1 MRGFGGYNTRWALKV
16 MDDIFPEKFDR
27 RLRKHHL
34 TIIMFGTNDSAIE
47 EKTSKFQTSAYV
59 PLEEY
64 EKNMEII
71 INRAK
76 KCSKHV
82 IVMAPPAMDE
92 QGRLN
97 YQVEMYGDKA
107 FARLDRSNEEL
118 QKYGMACKRACR
130 KCVVPVEDLFVA
142 FEHDT
147 KGYFTDGIH
156 FNARGQERVWE
167 RLKYR
172 LTMEGI
178 QPEKMQL
185 DYPMGIDLREKGPEW
200 IQLFEK
206 SRMENYKNRNGV
218 MSFDESPYNLGRGG
232 APSSSISPPSTSSA
246 TNTDGVPISNVDN
259 SGKVGFVM
267 NHLSKIAI
275 GFFAG
280 AIVGKALSSSPSS
293 TGEKVRVKEVKVEV
307 PGKERIKVVKE
318 IVKVPGPTRVVT
330 RYEKVPGPEKI
341 VEKIVEKKVKVPGPE
356 KIVYKDRVVKEKVE
370 TPGKETVKVVYKDKP
385 VEKIVYKEK
394 IVKEKVEV
402 PGKERVI
409 TKEVKVPGPEKIV
422 YKDRVVKEKVEAPG
436 KETVK
441 VVYKDKPVEKIVYKE
456 KIVKEKVEVPGKE
469 RVITKEVKVP
479 GPEKIV
485 YKDKIVEKIV
495 YKTDNSKKN
504 SSSGGSAA
512 AKEKVVY
519 KEKPVEKI
527 VYKDKIVEKKVQVP
541 GPEKIVYKDK
551 PMEKI
556 VYKDKPVEKIVYK
569 DKPVEKIVYKDKII
583 EKKVEVPII
592 KEKIVEKVIYKEKS
606 GGGNSSRGGPRLPEG
621 APKVTIKVG
630 NTVGF
635 FYDINKK

>member
-1 MRGFGGYNTRWALKV
+1 MCFEVYADNGILTRTTTKTKQSDHFTRRADVYVRGYGGYNTRWALKV
-16 MDDIFPEKFDR
+16 MDDILPEKFDR
-27 RLRKHHL
+27 RLRKHYL

-47 EKTSKFQTSAYV
+47 EQTSKFQTSAYV
-59 PLEEY
+59 PLDEY

-92 QGRLN
+92 QGRLK

-130 KCVVPVEDLFVA
+130 KCVVPCEDMFVA

-178 QPEKMQL
+178 LPEKMQL

-200 IQLFEK
+200 EQLFEK

-218 MSFDESPYNLGRGG
+218 MSFDDSPYNLGRGG
-232 APSSSISPPSTSSA
+232 APSSSISPASTSTA
-246 TNTDGVPISNVDN
+246 TNTGGAPSSITGDN
-259 SGKVGFVM
+259 GGKFGFIM
-267 NHLSKIAI
+267 SHLSKIAI
-275 GFFAG
+275 GFVAG
-280 AIVGKALSSSPSS
+280 AVVGKALSSSSM
-293 TGEKVRVKEVKVEV
+293 GEKVRVKEVKVEV
-307 PGKERIKVVKE
+307 PGKERIKIVKE

-341 VEKIVEKKVKVPGPE
+341 V
-356 KIVYKDRVVKEKVE
+356 YKDRVVKEKVE
-370 TPGKETVKVVYKDKP
+370 VPGKETVKVVYKDKP

-402 PGKERVI
+402 PGKERVV

-422 YKDRVVKEKVEAPG
+422 YKDR
-436 KETVK
+436 
-441 VVYKDKPVEKIVYKE
+441 
-456 KIVKEKVEVPGKE
+456 IVKEKVEVPGKE
-469 RVITKEVKVP
+469 RVVTKEVKVP

-504 SSSGGSAA
+504 SNTSSAPP
-512 AKEKVVY
+512 KEKIVY
-519 KEKPVEKI
+519 REKPVEKI

-541 GPEKIVYKDK
+541 GPER
-551 PMEKI
+551 
-556 VYKDKPVEKIVYK
+556 IVYK
-569 DKPVEKIVYKDKII
+569 DKPVEKIVYKDKIV
-583 EKKVEVPII
+583 EKKVEVPVI
-592 KEKIVEKVIYKEKS
+592 KEKIVEKVVYKEKS
-606 GGGNSSRGGPRLPEG
+606 GGSRGGPRLPEG

-635 FYDINKK
+635 FYDIKK

>member
-1 MRGFGGYNTRWALKV
+1 

-246 TNTDGVPISNVDN
+246 TNTDGVPMSNVDN

-356 KIVYKDRVVKEKVE
+356 KIVYKD
-370 TPGKETVKVVYKDKP
+370 
-385 VEKIVYKEK
+385 
-394 IVKEKVEV
+394 
-402 PGKERVI
+402 
-409 TKEVKVPGPEKIV
+409 
-422 YKDRVVKEKVEAPG
+422 
-436 KETVK
+436 
-441 VVYKDKPVEKIVYKE
+441 
-456 KIVKEKVEVPGKE
+456 
-469 RVITKEVKVP
+469 
-479 GPEKIV
+479 
-485 YKDKIVEKIV
+485 KIVEKIV

-569 DKPVEKIVYKDKII
+569 DKII

>member
-1 MRGFGGYNTRWALKV
+1 MCFEVYADNGILTRTTTKTKQSDHFTRRADVYVRGYGGYNTRWALKV
-16 MDDIFPEKFDR
+16 MDDILPEKFDR

-47 EKTSKFQTSAYV
+47 EQTSKFQTSAYV
-59 PLEEY
+59 PLDEY

-92 QGRLN
+92 QGRLK

-130 KCVVPVEDLFVA
+130 KCVVPCEDMFVA

-178 QPEKMQL
+178 LPEKMQL

-200 IQLFEK
+200 EQLFEK

-218 MSFDESPYNLGRGG
+218 MSFDDSPYNLGRGG
-232 APSSSISPPSTSSA
+232 APSSSISPASTSTA
-246 TNTDGVPISNVDN
+246 TNTGGAPSSITGDN
-259 SGKVGFVM
+259 GGKFGFIM
-267 NHLSKIAI
+267 SHLSKIAI
-275 GFFAG
+275 GFVAG
-280 AIVGKALSSSPSS
+280 AVVGKALSSSSSSSSSS

-307 PGKERIKVVKE
+307 PGKERIKIVKE

-341 VEKIVEKKVKVPGPE
+341 V
-356 KIVYKDRVVKEKVE
+356 YKDRVVKEKVE
-370 TPGKETVKVVYKDKP
+370 VPGKETVKVVYKDKP

-402 PGKERVI
+402 PGKERV
-409 TKEVKVPGPEKIV
+409 V
-422 YKDRVVKEKVEAPG
+422 
-436 KETVK
+436 
-441 VVYKDKPVEKIVYKE
+441 
-456 KIVKEKVEVPGKE
+456 
-469 RVITKEVKVP
+469 TKEVKVP

-504 SSSGGSAA
+504 SNTSSAPP
-512 AKEKVVY
+512 KEKIVY
-519 KEKPVEKI
+519 REKPVEKI

-541 GPEKIVYKDK
+541 GPER
-551 PMEKI
+551 
-556 VYKDKPVEKIVYK
+556 IVYK
-569 DKPVEKIVYKDKII
+569 DKPVEKIVYKDKIV
-583 EKKVEVPII
+583 EKKVEVPVI
-592 KEKIVEKVIYKEKS
+592 KEKIVEKVVYKEKS
-606 GGGNSSRGGPRLPEG
+606 GGSRGGPRLPEG
-621 APKVTIKVG
+621 APKVTVKVG

-635 FYDINKK
+635 FYDIKK

>member
-1 MRGFGGYNTRWALKV
+1 MFEVYADNGILTRTTTKKKQSDYFTRRADVYVRGYGGYNTRWALKV
-16 MDDIFPEKFDR
+16 MDDILPEKFDR

-47 EKTSKFQTSAYV
+47 EQTSKFQTSAYV
-59 PLEEY
+59 PLDEY

-92 QGRLN
+92 QGRLK

-130 KCVVPVEDLFVA
+130 KCVVPCEDMFAA

-147 KGYFTDGIH
+147 KEHFTDGIH

-172 LTMEGI
+172 LCMEGI
-178 QPEKMQL
+178 LPEKMQL

-200 IQLFEK
+200 EQLFEK

-218 MSFDESPYNLGRGG
+218 MSFDDSPYNLGRGG
-232 APSSSISPPSTSSA
+232 APSSSISPASTSTA
-246 TNTDGVPISNVDN
+246 TNTGGAPSSITGDN
-259 SGKVGFVM
+259 GGKFGFIM
-267 NHLSKIAI
+267 SHLSKIAI
-275 GFFAG
+275 GFVAG
-280 AIVGKALSSSPSS
+280 AVVGKALSSSSSSSS

-307 PGKERIKVVKE
+307 PGKERIKIVKE

-341 VEKIVEKKVKVPGPE
+341 V
-356 KIVYKDRVVKEKVE
+356 YKDRVVKEKVE
-370 TPGKETVKVVYKDKP
+370 VPGKETVKVVYKDKP

-402 PGKERVI
+402 PGKERV
-409 TKEVKVPGPEKIV
+409 V
-422 YKDRVVKEKVEAPG
+422 
-436 KETVK
+436 
-441 VVYKDKPVEKIVYKE
+441 
-456 KIVKEKVEVPGKE
+456 
-469 RVITKEVKVP
+469 TKEVKVP

-504 SSSGGSAA
+504 SNTSSAPP
-512 AKEKVVY
+512 KEKIVY
-519 KEKPVEKI
+519 REKPVEKI

-541 GPEKIVYKDK
+541 GPER
-551 PMEKI
+551 
-556 VYKDKPVEKIVYK
+556 IVYK
-569 DKPVEKIVYKDKII
+569 DKPVEKIVYKDKIV
-583 EKKVEVPII
+583 EKKVEVPVI
-592 KEKIVEKVIYKEKS
+592 KEKIVEKVVYKEKS
-606 GGGNSSRGGPRLPEG
+606 GGSRGGPRLPEG
-621 APKVTIKVG
+621 APKVTVKVG

-635 FYDINKK
+635 FYDIKK

>member
-1 MRGFGGYNTRWALKV
+1 

-246 TNTDGVPISNVDN
+246 TNTDGVPMSNVDN

-341 VEKIVEKKVKVPGPE
+341 V
-356 KIVYKDRVVKEKVE
+356 YKDRVVKEK
-370 TPGKETVKVVYKDKP
+370 
-385 VEKIVYKEK
+385 I
-394 IVKEKVEV
+394 
-402 PGKERVI
+402 
-409 TKEVKVPGPEKIV
+409 
-422 YKDRVVKEKVEAPG
+422 EAPG

-569 DKPVEKIVYKDKII
+569 DKII

>member
-1 MRGFGGYNTRWALKV
+1 MFEVYADNGILTRTTTKKKQSDYFTRRADVYVRGYGGYNTRWALKV
-16 MDDIFPEKFDR
+16 MDDILPEKFDR

-47 EKTSKFQTSAYV
+47 EQTSKFQTSAYV
-59 PLEEY
+59 PLDEY

-92 QGRLN
+92 QGRLK

-130 KCVVPVEDLFVA
+130 KCVVPCEDMFAA

-147 KGYFTDGIH
+147 KEHFTDGIH

-172 LTMEGI
+172 LCMEGI
-178 QPEKMQL
+178 LPEKMQL

-200 IQLFEK
+200 EQLFEK

-218 MSFDESPYNLGRGG
+218 MSFDDSPYNLGRGG
-232 APSSSISPPSTSSA
+232 APSSSISPASTSTA
-246 TNTDGVPISNVDN
+246 TNTGGAPSSITGDN
-259 SGKVGFVM
+259 GGKFGFIM
-267 NHLSKIAI
+267 SHLSKIAI
-275 GFFAG
+275 GFVAG
-280 AIVGKALSSSPSS
+280 AVVGKALSSSSSSSS

-307 PGKERIKVVKE
+307 PGKERIKIVKE

-341 VEKIVEKKVKVPGPE
+341 V
-356 KIVYKDRVVKEKVE
+356 YKDRVVKEKVE
-370 TPGKETVKVVYKDKP
+370 VPGKETVKVVYKDKP

-402 PGKERVI
+402 PGKERVV

-422 YKDRVVKEKVEAPG
+422 YKDR
-436 KETVK
+436 
-441 VVYKDKPVEKIVYKE
+441 
-456 KIVKEKVEVPGKE
+456 IVKEKVEVPGKE
-469 RVITKEVKVP
+469 RVVTKEVKVP

-485 YKDKIVEKIV
+485 YKDKIVEKII

-504 SSSGGSAA
+504 SNNSSAPP
-512 AKEKVVY
+512 KEKIVY
-519 KEKPVEKI
+519 REKPVEKI

-541 GPEKIVYKDK
+541 GPER
-551 PMEKI
+551 
-556 VYKDKPVEKIVYK
+556 IVYK
-569 DKPVEKIVYKDKII
+569 DKPVEKIVYKDKIF
-583 EKKVEVPII
+583 EKKVEVPVI
-592 KEKIVEKVIYKEKS
+592 KEKIVEKVVYKEKS
-606 GGGNSSRGGPRLPEG
+606 GGSRGGPRLPEG
-621 APKVTIKVG
+621 APKVTVKVG

-635 FYDINKK
+635 FYDIKK

>member
-569 DKPVEKIVYKDKII
+569 DKII

>member
-1 MRGFGGYNTRWALKV
+1 MYVRGFGGYNTRWALKV

-246 TNTDGVPISNVDN
+246 TNTDGVPMSNVDN

-293 TGEKVRVKEVKVEV
+293 TGEKVHVKEVKVEV

-330 RYEKVPGPEKI
+330 RYE
-341 VEKIVEKKVKVPGPE
+341 
-356 KIVYKDRVVKEKVE
+356 
-370 TPGKETVKVVYKDKP
+370 
-385 VEKIVYKEK
+385 
-394 IVKEKVEV
+394 
-402 PGKERVI
+402 
-409 TKEVKVPGPEKIV
+409 KVPGPEKIV

-569 DKPVEKIVYKDKII
+569 DKII

>member
-1 MRGFGGYNTRWALKV
+1 VFEVYADNGILTRTTTKKKQSDYFTRRADVYVRGYGGYNTRWALKV
-16 MDDIFPEKFDR
+16 MDDILPEKFDR

-47 EKTSKFQTSAYV
+47 EQTSKFQTSAYV
-59 PLEEY
+59 PLDEY

-92 QGRLN
+92 QGRLK

-130 KCVVPVEDLFVA
+130 KCVVPCEDMFAA

-147 KGYFTDGIH
+147 KEHFTDGIH

-172 LTMEGI
+172 LCMEGI
-178 QPEKMQL
+178 LPEKMQL

-200 IQLFEK
+200 EQLFEK

-218 MSFDESPYNLGRGG
+218 MSFDDSPYNLGRGG
-232 APSSSISPPSTSSA
+232 APSSSISPASTSTA
-246 TNTDGVPISNVDN
+246 TNTGGAPSSITGDN
-259 SGKVGFVM
+259 GGKFGFIM
-267 NHLSKIAI
+267 SHLSKIAI
-275 GFFAG
+275 GFVAG
-280 AIVGKALSSSPSS
+280 AVVGKALSSSSSSSSS

-307 PGKERIKVVKE
+307 PGKERIKIVKE

-341 VEKIVEKKVKVPGPE
+341 V
-356 KIVYKDRVVKEKVE
+356 YKDRVVKEKVE
-370 TPGKETVKVVYKDKP
+370 VPGKETVKVVYKDKP

-402 PGKERVI
+402 PGKERVV

-422 YKDRVVKEKVEAPG
+422 YKDR
-436 KETVK
+436 
-441 VVYKDKPVEKIVYKE
+441 
-456 KIVKEKVEVPGKE
+456 IVKEKVEVPGKE
-469 RVITKEVKVP
+469 RVVTKEVKVPGPEKIVYKDRIVKEKVEVPGKERVVTKEVKVP

-485 YKDKIVEKIV
+485 YKDKIVEKII

-504 SSSGGSAA
+504 SNNSSAPP
-512 AKEKVVY
+512 KEKIVY
-519 KEKPVEKI
+519 REKPVEKI

-541 GPEKIVYKDK
+541 GPER
-551 PMEKI
+551 
-556 VYKDKPVEKIVYK
+556 IVYK
-569 DKPVEKIVYKDKII
+569 DKPVEKIVYKDKIV
-583 EKKVEVPII
+583 EKKVEVPVI
-592 KEKIVEKVIYKEKS
+592 KEKIVEKVVYKEKS
-606 GGGNSSRGGPRLPEG
+606 GGSRGGPRLPEG
-621 APKVTIKVG
+621 APKVTVKVG

-635 FYDINKK
+635 FYDIKK

>member
-1 MRGFGGYNTRWALKV
+1 MCFEVYADNGILTRTTTKTKQSDHFTRRADVYVRGYGGYNTRWALKV
-16 MDDIFPEKFDR
+16 MDDILPEKFDR

-47 EKTSKFQTSAYV
+47 EQTSKFQTSAYV
-59 PLEEY
+59 PLDEY

-92 QGRLN
+92 QGRLK

-130 KCVVPVEDLFVA
+130 KCVVPCEDMFVA

-178 QPEKMQL
+178 LPEKMQL

-200 IQLFEK
+200 EQLFEK

-218 MSFDESPYNLGRGG
+218 MSFDDSPYNLGRGG
-232 APSSSISPPSTSSA
+232 APSSSISPASTSTA
-246 TNTDGVPISNVDN
+246 TNTGGAPSSITGDN
-259 SGKVGFVM
+259 GGKFGFIM
-267 NHLSKIAI
+267 SHLSKIAI
-275 GFFAG
+275 GFVAG
-280 AIVGKALSSSPSS
+280 AVVGKALSSSSSSSSSS

-307 PGKERIKVVKE
+307 PGKERIKIVKE

-341 VEKIVEKKVKVPGPE
+341 V
-356 KIVYKDRVVKEKVE
+356 YKDRVVKEKVE
-370 TPGKETVKVVYKDKP
+370 VPGKETVKVVYKDKP

-402 PGKERVI
+402 PGKERVV

-422 YKDRVVKEKVEAPG
+422 YKDR
-436 KETVK
+436 
-441 VVYKDKPVEKIVYKE
+441 
-456 KIVKEKVEVPGKE
+456 IVKEKVEVPGKE
-469 RVITKEVKVP
+469 RVVTKEVKVP

-504 SSSGGSAA
+504 SNTSSAPP
-512 AKEKVVY
+512 KEKIVY
-519 KEKPVEKI
+519 REKPVEKI

-541 GPEKIVYKDK
+541 GPER
-551 PMEKI
+551 
-556 VYKDKPVEKIVYK
+556 IVYK
-569 DKPVEKIVYKDKII
+569 DKPVEKIVYKDKIV
-583 EKKVEVPII
+583 EKKVEVPVI
-592 KEKIVEKVIYKEKS
+592 KEKIVEKVVYKEKS
-606 GGGNSSRGGPRLPEG
+606 GGSRGGPRLPEG
-621 APKVTIKVG
+621 APKVTVKVG

-635 FYDINKK
+635 FYDIKK

>member
-1 MRGFGGYNTRWALKV
+1 MCFEVYADNGILTRTTTKTKQSDHFTRRADVYVRGYGGYNTRWALKV
-16 MDDIFPEKFDR
+16 MDDILPEKFDR

-47 EKTSKFQTSAYV
+47 EQTSKFQTSAYV
-59 PLEEY
+59 PLDEY

-92 QGRLN
+92 QGRLK

-130 KCVVPVEDLFVA
+130 KCVVPCEDMFVA

-178 QPEKMQL
+178 LPEKMQL

-200 IQLFEK
+200 EQLFEK

-218 MSFDESPYNLGRGG
+218 MSFDDSPYNLGRGG
-232 APSSSISPPSTSSA
+232 APSSSISPASTSTA
-246 TNTDGVPISNVDN
+246 TNTGGAPSSITGDN
-259 SGKVGFVM
+259 GGKFGFIM
-267 NHLSKIAI
+267 SHLSKIAI
-275 GFFAG
+275 GFVAG
-280 AIVGKALSSSPSS
+280 AVVGKALSSSSSSSS

-307 PGKERIKVVKE
+307 PGKERIKIVKE

-341 VEKIVEKKVKVPGPE
+341 V
-356 KIVYKDRVVKEKVE
+356 YKDRVVKEKVE
-370 TPGKETVKVVYKDKP
+370 VPGKETVKVVYKDKP

-402 PGKERVI
+402 PGKERV
-409 TKEVKVPGPEKIV
+409 V
-422 YKDRVVKEKVEAPG
+422 
-436 KETVK
+436 
-441 VVYKDKPVEKIVYKE
+441 
-456 KIVKEKVEVPGKE
+456 
-469 RVITKEVKVP
+469 TKEVKVP

-504 SSSGGSAA
+504 SNTSSAPP
-512 AKEKVVY
+512 KEKIVY
-519 KEKPVEKI
+519 REKPVEKI

-541 GPEKIVYKDK
+541 GPER
-551 PMEKI
+551 
-556 VYKDKPVEKIVYK
+556 IVYK
-569 DKPVEKIVYKDKII
+569 DKPVEKIVYKDKIV
-583 EKKVEVPII
+583 EKKVEVPVV
-592 KEKIVEKVIYKEKS
+592 KEKIVEKVVYKEKS
-606 GGGNSSRGGPRLPEG
+606 GGSRGGPRLPEG
-621 APKVTIKVG
+621 APKVTVKVG

-635 FYDINKK
+635 FYDIKK

>member
-1 MRGFGGYNTRWALKV
+1 MCFEVYADNGILTRTTTKTKQSDHFTRRADVYVRGYGGYNTRWALKV
-16 MDDIFPEKFDR
+16 MDDILPEKFDR

-47 EKTSKFQTSAYV
+47 EQTSKFQTSAYV
-59 PLEEY
+59 PLDEY

-92 QGRLN
+92 QGRLK

-130 KCVVPVEDLFVA
+130 KCVVPCEDMFVA

-178 QPEKMQL
+178 LPEKMQL

-200 IQLFEK
+200 EQLFEK

-218 MSFDESPYNLGRGG
+218 MSFDDSPYNLGRGG
-232 APSSSISPPSTSSA
+232 APSSSISPASTSTA
-246 TNTDGVPISNVDN
+246 TNTGGAPSSITGDN
-259 SGKVGFVM
+259 GGKFGFIM
-267 NHLSKIAI
+267 SHLSKIAI
-275 GFFAG
+275 GFVAG
-280 AIVGKALSSSPSS
+280 AVVGKALSSSSSSSSSS

-307 PGKERIKVVKE
+307 PGKERIKIVKE

-341 VEKIVEKKVKVPGPE
+341 V
-356 KIVYKDRVVKEKVE
+356 YKDRVVKEKVE
-370 TPGKETVKVVYKDKP
+370 VPGKETVKVVYKDKP

-402 PGKERVI
+402 PGKERVV

-422 YKDRVVKEKVEAPG
+422 YKDR
-436 KETVK
+436 
-441 VVYKDKPVEKIVYKE
+441 
-456 KIVKEKVEVPGKE
+456 IVKEKVEVPGKE
-469 RVITKEVKVP
+469 RVVTKEVKVPGPEKIVYKDRIVKEKVEVPGKERVVTKEVKVP

-504 SSSGGSAA
+504 SNTSSAPP
-512 AKEKVVY
+512 KEKIVY
-519 KEKPVEKI
+519 REKPVEKI

-541 GPEKIVYKDK
+541 GPER
-551 PMEKI
+551 
-556 VYKDKPVEKIVYK
+556 IVYK
-569 DKPVEKIVYKDKII
+569 DKPVEKIVYKDKIV
-583 EKKVEVPII
+583 EKKVEVPVV
-592 KEKIVEKVIYKEKS
+592 KEKIVEKVVYKEKS
-606 GGGNSSRGGPRLPEG
+606 GGSRGGPRLPEG

-635 FYDINKK
+635 FYDIKK

>member
-1 MRGFGGYNTRWALKV
+1 MYVRGFGGYNTRWALKV

-246 TNTDGVPISNVDN
+246 TNTDGVPMSNVDN

-370 TPGKETVKVVYKDKP
+370 
-385 VEKIVYKEK
+385 
-394 IVKEKVEV
+394 
-402 PGKERVI
+402 
-409 TKEVKVPGPEKIV
+409 
-422 YKDRVVKEKVEAPG
+422 APG
-436 KETVK
+436 KQTVK

-551 PMEKI
+551 P
-556 VYKDKPVEKIVYK
+556 VEKIVYK

>member
-1 MRGFGGYNTRWALKV
+1 
-16 MDDIFPEKFDR
+16 
-27 RLRKHHL
+27 
-34 TIIMFGTNDSAIE
+34 MFGTNDSAIE

-246 TNTDGVPISNVDN
+246 TNTDGVPMSNVDN

-370 TPGKETVKVVYKDKP
+370 
-385 VEKIVYKEK
+385 
-394 IVKEKVEV
+394 
-402 PGKERVI
+402 
-409 TKEVKVPGPEKIV
+409 
-422 YKDRVVKEKVEAPG
+422 APG

-469 RVITKEVKVP
+469 RE
-479 GPEKIV
+479 
-485 YKDKIVEKIV
+485 
-495 YKTDNSKKN
+495 
-504 SSSGGSAA
+504 
-512 AKEKVVY
+512 
-519 KEKPVEKI
+519 
-527 VYKDKIVEKKVQVP
+527 
-541 GPEKIVYKDK
+541 
-551 PMEKI
+551 
-556 VYKDKPVEKIVYK
+556 
-569 DKPVEKIVYKDKII
+569 
-583 EKKVEVPII
+583 
-592 KEKIVEKVIYKEKS
+592 
-606 GGGNSSRGGPRLPEG
+606 
-621 APKVTIKVG
+621 
-630 NTVGF
+630 
-635 FYDINKK
+635 

>member
-1 MRGFGGYNTRWALKV
+1 
-16 MDDIFPEKFDR
+16 MDDILPEKFDR

-47 EKTSKFQTSAYV
+47 EQTSKFQTSAYV
-59 PLEEY
+59 PLDEY

-92 QGRLN
+92 QGRLK

-130 KCVVPVEDLFVA
+130 KCVVPCEDMFVA

-178 QPEKMQL
+178 LPEKMQL

-200 IQLFEK
+200 EQLFEK

-218 MSFDESPYNLGRGG
+218 MSFDDSPYNLGRGG
-232 APSSSISPPSTSSA
+232 APSSSISPASTSTA
-246 TNTDGVPISNVDN
+246 TNTGGAPSSITGDN
-259 SGKVGFVM
+259 GGKFGFIM
-267 NHLSKIAI
+267 SHLGKIAI
-275 GFFAG
+275 GFVAG
-280 AIVGKALSSSPSS
+280 AVVGKALSSSSS

-307 PGKERIKVVKE
+307 PGKERIKIVKE

-341 VEKIVEKKVKVPGPE
+341 V
-356 KIVYKDRVVKEKVE
+356 YKDRVVKEKVE
-370 TPGKETVKVVYKDKP
+370 VPGKETVKVVYKDKP

-402 PGKERVI
+402 PGKERVV

-422 YKDRVVKEKVEAPG
+422 YKDR
-436 KETVK
+436 
-441 VVYKDKPVEKIVYKE
+441 
-456 KIVKEKVEVPGKE
+456 IVKEKVEVPGKE
-469 RVITKEVKVP
+469 RVVTKEVKVPGPEKIVYKDRIVKEKVEVPGKERVVTKEVKVPGPEKIVYKDRIVKEKVEVPGKERVVTKEVKVP

-504 SSSGGSAA
+504 SNTSSAPP
-512 AKEKVVY
+512 KEKIVY
-519 KEKPVEKI
+519 REKPVEKI

-541 GPEKIVYKDK
+541 GPER
-551 PMEKI
+551 
-556 VYKDKPVEKIVYK
+556 IVYK
-569 DKPVEKIVYKDKII
+569 DKPVEKIVYKDKIV
-583 EKKVEVPII
+583 EKKVEVPVI
-592 KEKIVEKVIYKEKS
+592 KEKIVEKVVYKEKS
-606 GGGNSSRGGPRLPEG
+606 GGSRGGPRLPEG

-635 FYDINKK
+635 FYDIKK

>member
-1 MRGFGGYNTRWALKV
+1 MFEVYADNGILTRTTTKKKQSDYFTRRADVYVRGYGGYNTRWALKV
-16 MDDIFPEKFDR
+16 MDDILPEKFDR

-47 EKTSKFQTSAYV
+47 EQTSKFQTSAYV
-59 PLEEY
+59 PLDEY

-92 QGRLN
+92 QGRLK

-130 KCVVPVEDLFVA
+130 KCVVPCEDMFAA

-147 KGYFTDGIH
+147 KEHFTDGIH

-172 LTMEGI
+172 LCMEGI
-178 QPEKMQL
+178 LPEKMQL

-200 IQLFEK
+200 EQLFEK

-218 MSFDESPYNLGRGG
+218 MSFDDSPYNLGRGG
-232 APSSSISPPSTSSA
+232 APSSSISPASTSTA
-246 TNTDGVPISNVDN
+246 TNTGGAPSSITGDN
-259 SGKVGFVM
+259 GGKFGFIM
-267 NHLSKIAI
+267 SHLSKIAI
-275 GFFAG
+275 GFVAG
-280 AIVGKALSSSPSS
+280 AVVGKALSSSSSSS

-307 PGKERIKVVKE
+307 PGKERIKIVKE

-341 VEKIVEKKVKVPGPE
+341 V
-356 KIVYKDRVVKEKVE
+356 YKDRVVKEKVE
-370 TPGKETVKVVYKDKP
+370 VPGKETVKVVYKDKP

-402 PGKERVI
+402 PGKERVV

-422 YKDRVVKEKVEAPG
+422 YKDR
-436 KETVK
+436 
-441 VVYKDKPVEKIVYKE
+441 
-456 KIVKEKVEVPGKE
+456 IVKEKVEVPGKE
-469 RVITKEVKVP
+469 RVVTKEVKVP

-485 YKDKIVEKIV
+485 YKDKIVEKII

-504 SSSGGSAA
+504 SNNSSAPP
-512 AKEKVVY
+512 KEKIVY
-519 KEKPVEKI
+519 REKPVEKI

-541 GPEKIVYKDK
+541 GPER
-551 PMEKI
+551 
-556 VYKDKPVEKIVYK
+556 IVYK
-569 DKPVEKIVYKDKII
+569 DKPVEKIVYKDKIV
-583 EKKVEVPII
+583 EKKVEVPVI
-592 KEKIVEKVIYKEKS
+592 KEKIVEKVVYKEKS
-606 GGGNSSRGGPRLPEG
+606 GGSRGGPRLPEG
-621 APKVTIKVG
+621 APKVTVKVG

-635 FYDINKK
+635 FYDIKK